1 MLLYIPIWFYS
12 NLFPDSLYTD
22 PKELYIP
29 IWFYSNTLNSF
40 VSLASLNFTFQSG
53 SIQIDFRCVL
63 WHSWRNFTFQSGSI
77 QMILIIFI
85 YSEVNIFTF
94 QSGSIQI
101 YQPEA
106 SVEPYY
112 AALHSNLVLFK
123 WWVLQQWKLYN
134 FNFTFQS
141 GSIQMVYFKTWR
153 LGNLHFTFQSGSI
166 QIETGDQTK
175 AFFIALHSNLVLFK

>member
-1 MLLYIPIWFYS
+1 MLLYIPIWFYSNCSQKFSFRLSKCLYIPIWFYS

-94 QSGSIQI
+94 QSGSIQMNYTDLI
-101 YQPEA
+101 RFINIT
-106 SVEPYY
+106 
-112 AALHSNLVLFK
+112 LHSNLVLFK
-123 WWVLQQWKLYN
+123 W
-134 FNFTFQS
+134 
-141 GSIQMVYFKTWR
+141 I
-153 LGNLHFTFQSGSI
+153 I
-166 QIETGDQTK
+166 
-175 AFFIALHSNLVLFK
+175 SNLFTV